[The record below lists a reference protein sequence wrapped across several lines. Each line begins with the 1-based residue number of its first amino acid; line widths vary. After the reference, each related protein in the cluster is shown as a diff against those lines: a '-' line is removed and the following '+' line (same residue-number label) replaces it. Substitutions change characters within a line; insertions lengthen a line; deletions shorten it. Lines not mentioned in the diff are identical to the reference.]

1 MPSKNAPTKAEA
13 KDFVHLHLHT
23 DYSLLK
29 STVQLKALSSKLA
42 EFEMSACAITDLGN
56 MYGAVSFFNTMSY
69 AGIKPIVGY
78 EAFVANGSRF
88 DRSATVAAG
97 ERGFYNLVLL
107 ATDLD
112 GYNNLSYLA
121 SMAFKEGFH
130 HRPRIDLELLAE
142 RSAGLIALS
151 GADNG
156 AIAHYLRSGEAKKA
170 ENYAVDLSKIFG
182 ADRFFLEIL
191 DRPHPD
197 LNAQIAEL
205 GKKLS
210 LPLVA
215 TNSVFY
221 LEAEDARAREALL
234 AIEEGRI
241 LSNDLADEPTRY
253 LRSKKEMWAL
263 FRDEFPEALENTVK
277 IAEMCDLTIPQ
288 GDDARQLPS
297 FPIPADFG
305 SADEYAYFE
314 QIAWE
319 GFEDRM
325 ATDWQPLIDAGAL
338 KYGLAIY
345 RERLAREIDTIK
357 GMGFPGY
364 FLIVWDFIRYARE
377 QNIPVGPGRGSAAG
391 SLVAYC
397 LRITDVDP
405 IEHELLFERFL
416 NPERISMPDIDIDFC
431 IRGRGAVI
439 EHVTQLYGRDSVCQI
454 VTFGTMA
461 SRAAVKDVGRVL
473 GMSVGEVER
482 VAKLLPPP
490 RRGRNISI
498 DQAIKE
504 VTELKALIGSDPRVR
519 SLIDLAKRV
528 EGCSRHTSVHAA
540 GVVISPKPLHEL
552 VPVAVSPKEEL
563 TSQYPM
569 GDLEKVGMLKMD
581 FLGLTTLTIIEDCL
595 ANLKEKT
602 GKTIDWKAIPTNDPE
617 TMRLFAE
624 GRTDAVFQ
632 FESSG
637 MQDICRR
644 MRPEDLEDLSALNAL
659 YRPGP
664 IDGGMIDDF
673 VDRRRGVKPVEYMV
687 PEMEEFL
694 KPTFGVFV
702 YQEQIMQI
710 AQKLGGYSLG
720 DADLMRRAMGKK
732 KIEEMAK
739 HRDKFV
745 AGAVAQK
752 ISKSVATDI
761 FELMAKFADYGFNR
775 SHSIAYALVA
785 FRTAYLKAH
794 FPAYFYAA
802 VLSHEAQDAAKVFKY
817 SNELKQMG
825 LELLPPDINESGLG
839 FTPSDTAVRF
849 GLTAIKGL
857 GTNSVAAII
866 AARDAGGKFKSLTDL
881 ASRLAS
887 GAINRRAIESLIG
900 AGAFDTLR
908 PDDEPLEKWRA
919 KLHSHIGAAIQ
930 AGSRAAE
937 DRERGQDGLFAAASE
952 TDTAT
957 DSPLPDVPAW
967 TLEEMAKNEKAA
979 IGFYLHAHPID
990 AYAAELEASRVPPI
1004 AVAAEGNSR
1013 ELVRVAGV
1021 VTASAVRYSK
1031 KGNRFCTLRLEDRSG
1046 GAKCVAWSDAY
1057 TKYSDLLQDDNLVV
1071 ISGKLEASENQEITI
1086 IISDVTSLSE
1096 AAMANA
1102 SSIAIDIPAKAARRE
1117 RLEELFV
1124 LLTKTPGK
1132 CEVFFNLSADGMD
1145 IKLHSPKTRV
1155 QLSEALLDG
1164 IKDFGCDAKWQ

>member
-1 MPSKNAPTKAEA
+1 MPSRNTTAETEE

-23 DYSLLK
+23 DYSLLR
-29 STVQLKALSSKLA
+29 STVQLKPLAAKLSELG
-42 EFEMSACAITDLGN
+42 MYACAITDLGN
-56 MYGAVSFFNTMSY
+56 MYGAVSFFNTLKGS
-69 AGIKPIVGY
+69 GIRPIIGY

-88 DRSATVAAG
+88 DRTATVAAG
-97 ERGFYNLVLL
+97 ERGFYDLVLL
-107 ATDLD
+107 AANLE
-112 GYNNLSYLA
+112 GYQNLTFLA
-121 SMAFKEGFH
+121 SMAFKEGLH
-130 HRPRIDLELLAE
+130 HRPRIDLELLE
-142 RSAGLIALS
+142 EYSSGLVALS

-156 AIAHYLRSGEAKKA
+156 AIAHYLRSGDTEKA
-170 ENYAVDLSKIFG
+170 ANYAAKLAEIFG
-182 ADRFFLEIL
+182 KDRFYLEIL
-191 DRPHPD
+191 DRPHPELND
-197 LNAQIAEL
+197 LVAKL
-205 GKKLS
+205 GEDLG

-215 TNSVFY
+215 TNNVFY
-221 LEAEDARAREALL
+221 LDVEDARARDALL
-234 AIEEGRI
+234 AIEDGRT
-241 LSNDLADEPTRY
+241 LSNELSEPAIRY
-253 LRSKKEMWAL
+253 LRSKDEMWELFGERFPQAL
-263 FRDEFPEALENTVK
+263 RNTVE
-277 IAEMCDLTIPQ
+277 IARMCELVIPQ

-297 FPIPADFG
+297 FPIPAEFG
-305 SADEYAYFE
+305 SSDEFAYFE
-314 QIAWE
+314 EIAWR
-319 GFEDRM
+319 GFDDRK
-325 ATDWQPLIDAGAL
+325 ASDWLPLIEAGNL
-338 KYGLAIY
+338 RHGLEVY
-345 RERLAREIDTIK
+345 EERLKREIDTIK

-405 IEHELLFERFL
+405 IEHDLLFERFL

-431 IRGRGAVI
+431 IRGRGEVI
-439 EHVTQLYGRDSVCQI
+439 DHVTRLYGRDSVCQI

-498 DQAIKE
+498 DQAINE
-504 VTELKALIGSDPRVR
+504 VPELAKMIESDARVR
-519 SLIDLAKRV
+519 ELIDLAKRV

-552 VPVAVSPKEEL
+552 VPVAVSPKDEL

-595 ANLKEKT
+595 TSLRERT
-602 GKTIDWKAIPTNDPE
+602 GKSLDWKAIPTNDPE

-664 IDGGMIDDF
+664 LDGGMIDDF
-673 VDRRRGVKPVEYMV
+673 VDRRRGVKEVEYLV

-732 KIEEMAK
+732 KIEEMAT

-745 AGAVAQK
+745 TGAVDNNIDRKA
-752 ISKSVATDI
+752 ALEI
-761 FELMAKFADYGFNR
+761 FDLMSKFADYGFNR

-785 FRTAYLKAH
+785 FRTAYLKTH
-794 FPAYFYAA
+794 HPSHFYAA
-802 VLSHEAQDAAKVFKY
+802 VLSNEAQDAAKVFKY
-817 SNELKQMG
+817 SNELRQMG

-839 FTPSDTAVRF
+839 FTPSDSAVRY
-849 GLTAIKGL
+849 GLSAIKGL
-857 GTNSVAAII
+857 GTNSVSSII
-866 AARDAGGKFKSLTDL
+866 AARESGGPFRSLSDFI
-881 ASRLAS
+881 SRLGS
-887 GAINRRAIESLIG
+887 GVVNRRGIESLIG

-908 PDDEPLEKWRA
+908 PDGERLERWRSQ
-919 KLHSHIGAAIQ
+919 LHANIGAAIQ
-930 AGSRAAE
+930 AGTRAAE
-937 DRERGQDGLFAAASE
+937 DRERGQDGLFAAAAGE
-952 TDTAT
+952 DTADET
-957 DSPLPDVPAW
+957 RLPDVPPW

-979 IGFYLHAHPID
+979 IGFYLYAHPID
-990 AYAAELEASRVPPI
+990 AFEAELEALGVPKI
-1004 AVAAEGNSR
+1004 SSLADGGAR
-1013 ELVRVAGV
+1013 DQVRIGGI
-1021 VTASAVRYSK
+1021 VTASSVRYSK
-1031 KGNRFCTLRLEDRSG
+1031 AGKRFCTLRLEDRSG
-1046 GAKCVAWSDAY
+1046 GVKCVAWSESY
-1057 TKYSDLLQDDNLVV
+1057 TKFSSLLQDDEAVV
-1071 ISGKLEASENQEITI
+1071 ISGKVEASDNQDPTI
-1086 IISDVTSLSE
+1086 IISSVTSLSE

-1102 SSIAIDIPAKAARRE
+1102 SSISINIPQKIALRDE
-1117 RLEELFV
+1117 LEKLFV
-1124 LLTKTPGK
+1124 LLTKNPGRCGVYLDLASDGVDVKIHSPATRIQLTPALFNEIKAFG
-1132 CEVFFNLSADGMD
+1132 CEVVW
-1145 IKLHSPKTRV
+1145 H
-1155 QLSEALLDG
+1155 
-1164 IKDFGCDAKWQ
+1164 

>member
-1 MPSKNAPTKAEA
+1 MPSKTATSKPDV

-23 DYSLLK
+23 DYSLLR
-29 STVQLKALSSKLA
+29 STVQLKPLAQKLA

-56 MYGAVSFFNTMSY
+56 MYGAVSFFNTLKGKEIS
-69 AGIKPIVGY
+69 PIIGY

-88 DRSATVAAG
+88 DRTATVAAG

-112 GYNNLSYLA
+112 GYKNLSYLA
-121 SMAFKEGFH
+121 SMAFKEGLH

-142 RSAGLIALS
+142 RSKGLIALS
-151 GADNG
+151 GGDNG
-156 AIAHYLRSGEAKKA
+156 AIAHYLRSGASEK
-170 ENYAVDLSKIFG
+170 AVDHATKLAEILG
-182 ADRFFLEIL
+182 PERFYLEIL
-191 DRPHPD
+191 DRPDKQLNGRIAD
-197 LNAQIAEL
+197 LAKQ
-205 GKKLS
+205 LS

-221 LEAEDARAREALL
+221 LDREDARAREAVL
-234 AIEEGRI
+234 ALEDGRI
-241 LSNDLADEPTRY
+241 LSNDLAEEPIRY
-253 LRSKKEMWAL
+253 LRSKGEMWEL
-263 FRDEFPEALENTVK
+263 FGDEFPEALENTVK
-277 IAEMCDLTIPQ
+277 IAEMCTLVIPQ

-297 FPIPADFG
+297 FPIPAEFG
-305 SADEYAYFE
+305 STDEYAYFE
-314 QIAWE
+314 AIAWE
-319 GFEDRM
+319 GFEDRK
-325 ATDWQPLIDAGAL
+325 ASDWLPLIEANAL
-338 KYGLAIY
+338 KYDLGVY
-345 RERLAREIDTIK
+345 EERLRREIDTIK

-377 QNIPVGPGRGSAAG
+377 QSIPVGPGRGSAAG

-431 IRGRGAVI
+431 IRGRSDVI
-439 EHVTQLYGRDSVCQI
+439 DHVTRLYGRDSVCQI

-461 SRAAVKDVGRVL
+461 SRAAVKDIGRVL

-490 RRGRNISI
+490 RRGRNISL
-498 DQAIKE
+498 DQAVKE
-504 VTELKALIGSDPRVR
+504 VPELKQMIDSDARVR
-519 SLIDLAKRV
+519 GLFDLAKRV

-552 VPVAVSPKEEL
+552 IPVAISPKEEL

-595 ANLKEKT
+595 RNLKERT
-602 GKTIDWKAIPTNDPE
+602 GATIDWKSIPTNDAE

-644 MRPEDLEDLSALNAL
+644 MRPENLEDLSALNAL

-664 IDGGMIDDF
+664 LDGGMIDDF
-673 VDRRRGVKPVEYMV
+673 VDRRRGVKEVEYMV

-745 AGAVAQK
+745 AGAVERK
-752 ISKSVATDI
+752 IDKKLATDI

-794 FPAYFYAA
+794 HPAYFYAA
-802 VLSHEAQDAAKVFKY
+802 VLSHEANDAAKVFKY

-839 FTPSDTAVRF
+839 FTPSDSAVRF
-849 GLTAIKGL
+849 GLSAIKGL
-857 GTNSVAAII
+857 GANSISAII
-866 AARDAGGKFKSLTDL
+866 AAREAGGKFTSLSDL
-881 ASRLAS
+881 VSRLAP
-887 GAINRRAIESLIG
+887 GVVNRRGIESLIA

-908 PDDEPLEKWRA
+908 PDGEAPAKWRA
-919 KLHSHIGAAIQ
+919 KLHAHIGPAMQ
-930 AGSRAAE
+930 AGARAAE
-937 DRERGQDGLFAAASE
+937 DRERGQSGLFAAAANE
-952 TDTAT
+952 TDAVEA
-957 DSPLPDVPAW
+957 PLPDVPAW
-967 TLEEMAKNEKAA
+967 TLEEIAKNEKAA
-979 IGFYLHAHPID
+979 IGFYLYAHPID
-990 AYAAELEASRVPPI
+990 AFAAELEASGVPPI
-1004 AVAAEGNSR
+1004 SVVAEANSR
-1013 ELVRVAGV
+1013 DLVRVAGV
-1021 VTASAVRYSK
+1021 VTASSIRYSK
-1031 KGNRFCTLRLEDRSG
+1031 TGKRFCTLRLEDRSG
-1046 GAKCVAWSDAY
+1046 NAKCVAWSEAQ
-1057 TKYSDLLQDDNLVV
+1057 TKFSSLLQDDQVVV
-1071 ISGKLEASENQEITI
+1071 ITGKLESTENQEVSI
-1086 IISDVTSLSE
+1086 IISEVTSLAE

-1102 SSIAIDIPAKAARRE
+1102 SSISIAVPESLARRDK
-1117 RLEELFV
+1117 LEGLFV
-1124 LLTKTPGK
+1124 LLTNSPGR
-1132 CEVFFNLSADGMD
+1132 CGVYLDLVDHGVD
-1145 IKLHSPKTRV
+1145 VRLHSPATKV
-1155 QLSEALLDG
+1155 QLSPSVLSEIESLG
-1164 IKDFGCDAKWQ
+1164 YRVKWH

>member
-1 MPSKNAPTKAEA
+1 MPSKNAPTRAEA

-42 EFEMSACAITDLGN
+42 DFGMSACAITDLGN
-56 MYGAVSFFNTMSY
+56 MYGAVSFFNTLSY

-107 ATDLD
+107 AMDLE

-121 SMAFKEGFH
+121 SMAFKEGLH
-130 HRPRIDLELLAE
+130 HRPRIDLEILAE
-142 RSAGLIALS
+142 RNAGLVALS
-151 GADNG
+151 GADNS
-156 AIAHYLRSGEAKKA
+156 AIAHYLRSGDSLKA
-170 ENYAVDLSKIFG
+170 EDYAGNLSRLFG

-191 DRPHPD
+191 DRPLPD
-197 LNAQIAEL
+197 LNRQIAEL
-205 GKKLS
+205 GKKLD

-221 LEAEDARAREALL
+221 LDADDARAREALL
-234 AIEEGRI
+234 AIEDGRV
-241 LSNDLADEPTRY
+241 LSTELADEPTRY
-253 LRSKKEMWAL
+253 LRSKAEMWNL
-263 FRDEFPEALENTVK
+263 FGDEFPEALENTVK
-277 IAEMCDLTIPQ
+277 IAEMCSLAIPQ

-297 FPIPADFG
+297 F
-305 SADEYAYFE
+305 YAYFE

-325 ATDWQPLIDAGAL
+325 ATDWQPLIDAKAL
-338 KYGLAIY
+338 KYGLDVY
-345 RERLAREIDTIK
+345 RERLTREIDTIK

-439 EHVTQLYGRDSVCQI
+439 EHVTRLYGRDSVCQI

-504 VTELKALIGSDPRVR
+504 VPELKAMIGSDPRVR

-602 GKTIDWKAIPTNDPE
+602 GKTIDWKAISTNDPE

-664 IDGGMIDDF
+664 LDGGMIDDF
-673 VDRRRGVKPVEYMV
+673 VDRRRGIKQVEYMV

-752 ISKSVATDI
+752 ISKGVATEI

-866 AARDAGGKFKSLTDL
+866 AARDAGGKFESLTDL
-881 ASRLAS
+881 VSRLGS
-887 GAINRRAIESLIG
+887 GVINRRGIESLIG

-908 PDDEPLEKWRA
+908 PDAEPLEKWRA
-919 KLHSHIGAAIQ
+919 KLHSHVAAAIQ

-937 DRERGQDGLFAAASE
+937 DRERGQDGLFAAAAE
-952 TDTAT
+952 A
-957 DSPLPDVPAW
+957 DSAAEIHLPDVPAW

-1004 AVAAEGNSR
+1004 SVAAEGSSR
-1013 ELVRVAGV
+1013 DLVRVAGV
-1021 VTASAVRYSK
+1021 VTASALRYSK
-1031 KGNRFCTLRLEDRSG
+1031 KGKRFCTLRLEDRSG
-1046 GAKCVAWSDAY
+1046 GAKCVAWSEAY

-1102 SSIAIDIPAKAARRE
+1102 RSIAIDIPAKAVRRE
-1117 RLEELFV
+1117 QLEELFV
-1124 LLTKTPGK
+1124 LLTKTPGQ
-1132 CEVFFNLSADGMD
+1132 CEVFLNLAADGMD
-1145 IKLHSPKTRV
+1145 VRLHSPTTRV
-1155 QLSEALLDG
+1155 QLTAAILDG
-1164 IKDFGCDAKWQ
+1164 IKGFGLDAKWH

>member
-1 MPSKNAPTKAEA
+1 MPSKTTTSDADVKG
-13 KDFVHLHLHT
+13 FVHLHLHT
-23 DYSLLK
+23 DYSLLR
-29 STVQLKALSSKLA
+29 STVQLKALAAKLA
-42 EFEMSACAITDLGN
+42 EFEMSACAVTDLGN
-56 MYGAVSFFNTMSY
+56 MYGAVSFFNTLKGKDM
-69 AGIKPIVGY
+69 KPIIGY

-88 DRSATVAAG
+88 DRTATVSAG

-107 ATDLD
+107 AADLE
-112 GYNNLSYLA
+112 GYKNLAYLA
-121 SMAFKEGFH
+121 SMAFKEGLH
-130 HRPRIDLELLAE
+130 HRPRIDLEILAE
-142 RSAGLIALS
+142 RSRGLIALS

-156 AIAHYLRSGEAKKA
+156 AIAHYLRSGDKEKA
-170 ENYAVDLSKIFG
+170 INYAKTLAEIFG
-182 ADRFFLEIL
+182 PEHFYLEIL
-191 DRPHPD
+191 DRPD
-197 LNAQIAEL
+197 KQLNGLIAEL
-205 GKKLS
+205 SKQAG

-215 TNSVFY
+215 TNNVFY
-221 LEAEDARAREALL
+221 LDAEDARAREALL
-234 AIEEGRI
+234 AIEDGRI
-241 LSNDLADEPTRY
+241 LSNDLADEPIRY
-253 LRSKKEMWAL
+253 LRSKKEMWEL
-263 FRDEFPEALENTVK
+263 FGSEFPEALENTVK
-277 IAEMCDLTIPQ
+277 IAEMCTLVIPQ

-297 FPIPADFG
+297 FPIPAEFG
-305 SADEYAYFE
+305 STDEYAYFE

-319 GFEDRM
+319 GFEDRK
-325 ATDWQPLIDAGAL
+325 ASDWLPLIEAKTL
-338 KYGLAIY
+338 KYDLTVY
-345 RERLAREIDTIK
+345 EERLRREIDTIK

-431 IRGRGAVI
+431 IRGRGEVI
-439 EHVTQLYGRDSVCQI
+439 DHVTRLYGRDSVCQI

-461 SRAAVKDVGRVL
+461 SRAAIKDVGRVL

-490 RRGRNISI
+490 RRGRNISL

-504 VTELKALIGSDPRVR
+504 VPELKLMIEADARVR
-519 SLIDLAKRV
+519 GLFDLAKRV

-552 VPVAVSPKEEL
+552 VPVAISPKDEL

-595 ANLKEKT
+595 KNLRERT
-602 GKTIDWKAIPTNDPE
+602 GITIDWKAIPTNDAD

-664 IDGGMIDDF
+664 LDGGMIDDF
-673 VDRRRGVKPVEYMV
+673 VDRRRGIKEVEYMV

-745 AGAVAQK
+745 AGAVERK
-752 ISKSVATDI
+752 IDKRLATDI

-794 FPAYFYAA
+794 HPAYFYAA
-802 VLSHEAQDAAKVFKY
+802 VLSHEANDAAKVFKY

-839 FTPSDTAVRF
+839 FTPSDSAVRF
-849 GLTAIKGL
+849 GLSAIKGL
-857 GTNSVAAII
+857 GTNSVSAII
-866 AARDAGGKFKSLTDL
+866 EAREAGGKFTSLSDL
-881 ASRLAS
+881 VSRLGS
-887 GAINRRAIESLIG
+887 GVVNRRGIESLIA

-908 PDDEPLEKWRA
+908 SDSEPPAKWRA
-919 KLHSHIGAAIQ
+919 RLTAHIGPAMQ
-930 AGSRAAE
+930 AGARAAE
-937 DRERGQDGLFAAASE
+937 DRERGQDGLFASAVNDGDPVE
-952 TDTAT
+952 T
-957 DSPLPDVPAW
+957 PLPDAAEW

-979 IGFYLHAHPID
+979 IGFYLYAHPID
-990 AYAAELEASRVPPI
+990 AFSVELEASGVPPI
-1004 AVAAEGNSR
+1004 SVAAEGNSR
-1013 ELVRVAGV
+1013 DLVRVAGV

-1031 KGNRFCTLRLEDRSG
+1031 NGKRFCTLRLEDRSG
-1046 GAKCVAWSDAY
+1046 NAKCVAWSESY
-1057 TKYSDLLQDDNLVV
+1057 TKFSALLQDDQVVV
-1071 ISGKLEASENQEITI
+1071 ISGKLESSENQDVTV

-1096 AAMANA
+1096 VAMANA
-1102 SSIAIDIPAKAARRE
+1102 SSIAINIPEKLARRDK
-1117 RLEELFV
+1117 LEELFV
-1124 LLTKTPGK
+1124 LLTNNPGR
-1132 CEVFFNLSADGMD
+1132 CGVYLGLTDHGVDVN
-1145 IKLHSPKTRV
+1145 LHSPATRIM
-1155 QLSEALLDG
+1155 LSPSVLNAIEA
-1164 IKDFGCDAKWQ
+1164 FGCSVKWR